1 MSPQHLSRDTKRFLW
16 IGILPSALLYG
27 LFVIWPAI
35 NALMYSFTR
44 WDGLSTPVWIG
55 IDNFVN
61 LFRSGSDFVTAIGH
75 NIYLTVVPGSIILTL
90 ALFFA
95 WMIHLKV
102 AGSTLFRVTFFFPN
116 VIASVAVALLWVLLY
131 STTEMGPINNIRQAL
146 HLEKIPFLES
156 ARLLQSIVP
165 MMVWSATGFY
175 LVLFLAA
182 MENIPAD
189 YYEAAHLDGAS
200 PTLQFIRITL
210 PLMWDVLTTGII
222 FLIVGGLKFF
232 DAVWVME
239 NGRPSPATHT
249 MSSLMY
255 AKVFEE
261 YNVGYGTAIAVLL
274 FVLVLVVTRISMRLL
289 KRERLE
295 Y

>member
-1 MSPQHLSRDTKRFLW
+1 MSPKHLSRDTKRFLW

-44 WDGLSTPVWIG
+44 WDGLSKPVWIG

-61 LFRSGSDFVTAIGH
+61 LFKSGSDFVTAIGH

-131 STTEMGPINNIRQAL
+131 STTEMGPINNIREAL
-146 HLEKIPFLES
+146 HMEKVPFLES

-182 MENIPAD
+182 MENIPVD
-189 YYEAAHLDGAS
+189 YYESAHL
-200 PTLQFIRITL
+200 QRC
-210 PLMWDVLTTGII
+210 
-222 FLIVGGLKFF
+222 
-232 DAVWVME
+232 
-239 NGRPSPATHT
+239 
-249 MSSLMY
+249 SSSELHCH
-255 AKVFEE
+255 
-261 YNVGYGTAIAVLL
+261 
-274 FVLVLVVTRISMRLL
+274 
-289 KRERLE
+289 
-295 Y
+295 